1 MGVFKGKPNLTGKPK
16 GAINKS
22 TKVARDFILKIV
34 TDNLETIE
42 NDFKQLEAK
51 DRIKLTIDMMTFVI
65 PKLKRIEATVEN
77 SYSDNTEL
85 LSKLMQIP
93 DANFKNLLDD

>member
-1 MGVFKGKPNLTGKPK
+1 MGVFKGKPNLLGKPK
-16 GAINKS
+16 GAINQT
-22 TKVARDFILKIV
+22 TKVAKEFILKIV
-34 TDNLETIE
+34 NDNLETIQK
-42 NDFKQLEAK
+42 DFKQLSER
-51 DRIKLTIDMMTFVI
+51 DRIKLTIELMNFVV
-65 PKLKRIEATVEN
+65 PKLKQIEATVEN